1 MTVTANISTII
12 PACVMEQIHDTVR
25 IEKER
30 EAERIRREEER
41 KAEEA
46 RKAEEE
52 RQRKLSAVILGSPF
66 IPAINQS
73 LAEYGWCRLTIGQLY
88 NKIKGHEIDFGN
100 CRCDDCL
107 EGLSNRFVFD
117 FLVEQYRQAG
127 YKIGGY
133 GVYSRNY
140 YKDEER
146 IIYAETNC
154 DTCEP

>member
-52 RQRKLSAVILGSPF
+52 RQRKLSAIILNSSF

-73 LAEYGWCRLTIGQLY
+73 LAEYGWCRLTIGQIY

-154 DTCEP
+154 DTCEL